1 MPDEERYTLTE
12 LADLAGVTP
21 RTVRYYIGQGLL
33 PSVGQSGPGAKYGDD
48 HLARLRLIRRLQR
61 EHLPLG
67 EIRRR
72 LDGLDDAEIAGLAGS
87 EAPAAPPDSA
97 LEYLAT
103 ILGGPQ
109 PNATP
114 DPAAAATVSFR
125 RIPPAPAAPTPAPR
139 GEPMPHRAS
148 ESPEVFQSDAPLVLA
163 ERIGDSYGPTV
174 ATVPAAPA
182 TQAHDRSQWERI
194 ALTPDVELHIRRPL
208 TRSLNKAV
216 DRLITIARELL
227 QEDPS

>member
-33 PSVGQSGPGAKYGDD
+33 PTVGQSGPGAKYGED

-72 LDGLDDAEIAGLAGS
+72 LDRLDDAEIAELAGS
-87 EAPAAPPDSA
+87 EAPAPPADSA
-97 LEYLAT
+97 LEYLGT
-103 ILGGPQ
+103 ILGRHEA
-109 PNATP
+109 NAAP
-114 DPAAAATVSFR
+114 DTQAGTRFLRGISPG
-125 RIPPAPAAPTPAPR
+125 PAAPLVAPAGRPI
-139 GEPMPHRAS
+139 PLPVS
-148 ESPEVFQSDAPLVLA
+148 EGAYVLEADAPLVVA
-163 ERIGDSYGPTV
+163 ERIGESYGPTI
-174 ATVPAAPA
+174 ATVPAAPEP
-182 TQAHDRSQWERI
+182 QAPNRSQWERI
-194 ALTPDVELHIRRPL
+194 ALAPDVELHIRRPL